1 MNDRHIDVVI
11 EPTRDHYEDI
21 QLFTARGSWI
31 KLALLQVERV
41 SLPLLLPGYRVFTLN
56 YMAVFVIV
64 GLGMNVLVGYTGQ
77 VSLGHAGFLAIGAY
91 TMVLLM
97 TRLAVP
103 FPIALVMAGGV
114 SAFFGFLLGL
124 PALRLAGPYLAIAT
138 LGFGLAV
145 TQIIGHSALFGGHM
159 GLVVPDAMVGP
170 FPLSG
175 DVSKYYVIVGITF
188 VLALGVRNLSV
199 TRVVR
204 AFRAIRDSEIAAAT
218 MGVDVAY
225 YKTLSFAVSAALT
238 GVAGG
243 LLALMTGFISPGV
256 FTFTLSL
263 MFLAMVVF
271 GGLSSITGAVLGSI
285 VMGYLNL
292 EMDAFQELPVLG
304 PALEGFSARFM
315 STVGLPNFGWVVT
328 GMLIVF
334 TILLEPRGLYG
345 LWIRAL
351 DTMKYSKSADAE
363 LSRSGSGAD

>member
-1 MNDRHIDVVI
+1 MI

-31 KLALLQVERV
+31 KLALLLVVLV

-103 FPIALVMAGGV
+103 FPFALVMAGFV
-114 SAFFGFLLGL
+114 SALFGFLLGL

-159 GLVVPDAMVGP
+159 GLVVPDATVGP

-199 TRVVR
+199 TRVGR

-271 GGLSSITGAVLGSI
+271 GGLGSITGAVLGSI

-304 PALEGFSARFM
+304 PALESFSERFM

-334 TILLEPRGLYG
+334 TILIEPRGLYG

-351 DTMKYSKSADAE
+351 DTMKRSKNADAE
-363 LSRSGSGAD
+363 LSRPGSGAD